1 MRSSLLVNPDIR
13 ARRCREIE
21 HRLRALGLRG
31 VARVVAHRNRRVVLS
46 VTPSRVL
53 RVHEGFA
60 LAPDRVLKAIVRYV
74 RPGTPRLLRRAAL
87 NEIVTF
93 PVESIA
99 PPEPT
104 VRRPHPGEAPL
115 LTRLEALHATLNERH
130 FGGALGAVTF
140 RLSGRMRE
148 RLGEFTAARSNG
160 RGEIAISGRHIR
172 RDGWSEV
179 EHTLLHEMIHQWQA
193 EHGKPVDHGREFRRM
208 ARHLGILPR
217 ARRPVAGAS
226 RLPS

>member
-1 MRSSLLVNPDIR
+1 MIAETG
-13 ARRCREIE
+13 ARCAHEIE

-31 VARVVAHRNRRVVLS
+31 VEHVVAHRNRRIVLS

-74 RPGTPRLLRRAAL
+74 RPGTPRALRRAAL
-87 NEIVTF
+87 SEIVTF
-93 PVESIA
+93 PVETIA
-99 PPEPT
+99 PPPP
-104 VRRPHPGEAPL
+104 RAPRPRADDLPV
-115 LTRLEALHATLNERH
+115 LEQLETMHHALNTRH

-148 RLGEFTAARSNG
+148 RLGEFTGG
-160 RGEIAISGRHIR
+160 RGGAPSEIAISGRHIR
-172 RDGWSEV
+172 RDGWAEV

-193 EHGKPVDHGREFRRM
+193 ERGKPVNHGREFRHM
-208 ARHLGILPR
+208 ARLLGVLPR
-217 ARRPVAGAS
+217 ARRPVAAATRS
-226 RLPS
+226 FH